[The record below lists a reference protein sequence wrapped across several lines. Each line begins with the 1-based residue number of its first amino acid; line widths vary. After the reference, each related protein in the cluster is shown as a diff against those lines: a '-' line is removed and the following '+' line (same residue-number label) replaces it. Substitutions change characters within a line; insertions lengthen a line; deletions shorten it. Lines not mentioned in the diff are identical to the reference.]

1 MTGYPVRPSTSVGHS
16 FIPLCRFL
24 FVFCF
29 RFLSLFTHT
38 INQET
43 RRHASEQTHVFTTRR
58 GRGRGQGRSFK
69 RASRQRTHL
78 FVRSFVQSSQ
88 HRREGIY
95 PAGVSVHSIRFNSF
109 SNSSVE
115 HSLLTV
121 YSFNADD
128 VNDGKNDG
136 GDGDGGDDIFCVRVD
151 DAKVRVI
158 TRDWVLR
165 TSGGW
170 FVERGVRERG
180 RRRRRTRESI
190 GGGLRRRQ
198 RPGYESTTSKRRW
211 L

>member
-1 MTGYPVRPSTSVGHS
+1 MSSSQRDDDEDVRR
-16 FIPLCRFL
+16 I
-24 FVFCF
+24 
-29 RFLSLFTHT
+29 
-38 INQET
+38 
-43 RRHASEQTHVFTTRR
+43 
-58 GRGRGQGRSFK
+58 GRNFK
-69 RASRQRTHL
+69 RASRQRTHPS
-78 FVRSFVQSSQ
+78 VRSFSLRAPS
-88 HRREGIY
+88 RGIC
-95 PAGVSVHSIRFNSF
+95 PAGVSVHSFQFNSF

-115 HSLLTV
+115 LLTI

-128 VNDGKNDG
+128 VNDGKNGG